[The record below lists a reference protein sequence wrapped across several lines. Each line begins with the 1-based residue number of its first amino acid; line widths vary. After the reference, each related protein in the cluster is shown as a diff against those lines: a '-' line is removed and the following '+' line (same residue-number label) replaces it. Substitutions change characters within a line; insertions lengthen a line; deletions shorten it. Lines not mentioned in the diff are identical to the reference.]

1 MVIEIDER
9 SDEHTFGYSSK
20 AKLQVKK
27 QVKFYFI
34 FGNFQKL
41 FCFIEYDCWNFFVII
56 SVLSWF
62 MCLIQ

>member
-41 FCFIEYDCWNFFVII
+41 FCFIEYDC
-56 SVLSWF
+56 
-62 MCLIQ
+62 